1 MTYSY
6 ACDGTPVSNPRSLNQ
21 TRDHYNRNGDEKSDR
36 DPARDHSSHPFCGPR
51 HLCVS
56 SHGHSPLLPCPFGL
70 FTLFPFCLSPPSPFD
85 LSPSPCA
92 LSHSP
97 ARSSRLRSS
106 SSSRL
111 ARLVS
116 SSAFFASSASF
127 PLLAALE
134 YDF

>member
-6 ACDGTPVSNPRSLNQ
+6 ACDGTPVSNLRSLNQ
-21 TRDHYNRNGDEKSDR
+21 TRVHYNRNGDEKSDREKGESDR
-36 DPARDHSSHPFCGPR
+36 DPARDHSSHPLCGPR

-56 SHGHSPLLPCPFGL
+56 SHGRSPLLPSPFGL

-97 ARSSRLRSS
+97 ARVPRVLGVH
-106 SSSRL
+106 L
-111 ARLVS
+111 PHV
-116 SSAFFASSASF
+116 
-127 PLLAALE
+127 
-134 YDF
+134 